1 LAEDDKS
8 LGMILKAFL
17 DANGFITTLCPNG
30 QEAWNTFNNAEF
42 DFCITDI
49 MMPVMDGYALAK
61 QIKSVSPSMPL
72 VFLTAKKEHDDIL
85 EGFRLGADDY
95 VTKPFSMDELLARL
109 KAIYRRCSHI
119 QSQPSFFQLGQ
130 FSFNA
135 LRHELIKGNEVKK
148 LTSKE
153 SDLLLLLCENMGNTL
168 ERSKALQ
175 QIWKEDSYLN
185 ARSMDVYITK
195 LRKHLRADPDI
206 EINNVHGRG
215 YRLILPN
222 AKKKDGKDGK
232 DGKDSKDPKDSK
244 EVKDAKAGK

>member
-1 LAEDDKS
+1 MRTILRTDPLPGIFDFIYRMTRIKVLLAEDDRN
-8 LGMILKAFL
+8 LGMILKAYL
-17 DANGFITTLCPNG
+17 DANGCITTLCQNG
-30 QEAWNTFNNAEF
+30 QEAWNAFGATDF

-72 VFLTAKKEHDDIL
+72 VFLTAKKENEDIL

-95 VTKPFSMDELLARL
+95 VTKPFSMDELLARV
-109 KAIYRRCSHI
+109 KAIYRRCSYV
-119 QSQPSFFQLGQ
+119 QAQPSTYQLGS

-135 LRHELIKGNEVKK
+135 PRHELVKGDEVHK

-153 SDLLLLLCENMGNTL
+153 SDLLLMLCENMGNTL

-175 QIWKEDSYLN
+175 QIWNEDSYLN

-195 LRKHLRADPDI
+195 LRKYFKDDPNVDI
-206 EINNVHGRG
+206 QNVHGVG
-215 YRLILPN
+215 FKLV
-222 AKKKDGKDGK
+222 
-232 DGKDSKDPKDSK
+232 
-244 EVKDAKAGK
+244 VK

>member
-1 LAEDDKS
+1 MSQIRVLLAEDDKS

-17 DANGFITTLCPNG
+17 DANGFNTTLCQNG
-30 QEAWNTFNNAEF
+30 QEAWNTFSTAEF

-49 MMPVMDGYALAK
+49 MMPIMDGFALAK
-61 QIKSVSPSMPL
+61 QIKSVSPSIPL
-72 VFLTAKKEHDDIL
+72 VFLSAKKEHECIL
-85 EGFRLGADDY
+85 EGFKLGADDY

-109 KAIYRRCSHI
+109 KAIHRRCMHI
-119 QSQPSFFQLGQ
+119 QTQPSSFQLGH

-135 LRHELIKGNEVKK
+135 PRHELVKDDQVQK

-195 LRKHLRADPDI
+195 LRKYFKDDPDVDI
-206 EINNVHGRG
+206 QNVHGKG
-215 YRLILPN
+215 FRLV
-222 AKKKDGKDGK
+222 
-232 DGKDSKDPKDSK
+232 
-244 EVKDAKAGK
+244 VK